1 MVVVGVS
8 TPWKSSQ
15 TPGCPPPSSPADRT
29 GCHTSA
35 STPLLPMAVRRNNTK
50 PAGKGLLEGHC
61 LSPGAEAGR
70 GSQEAVPGPSASL
83 GLRVLGAMWMALSS
97 TSQSIHTCGPV
108 AFRPLEVP
116 ATRQPL
122 SPAAPARGQASCVRA
137 PAGLRRGSPCRP
149 SSAVSCPR
157 HREGGRSGSPS
168 AEPAHARTWRRHGMV
183 ALPPRPP
190 AVFHAN
196 RLQSPPKTSLLRRLA
211 FQTVLLP
218 DGVDKGASCPW
229 RAARARPAQRP
240 VPILSP

>member
-1 MVVVGVS
+1 MNISSFSSKGVAGVSIRAIRGREPRFCAPGVGLSWSLLSRAPRASVSPALSALSYPGGLSAVVVGVS

-50 PAGKGLLEGHC
+50 PVGKGLLDGHC

-83 GLRVLGAMWMALSS
+83 GLRVLGAMWVALSG

-108 AFRPLEVP
+108 AFCPLEVP

-149 SSAVSCPR
+149 S
-157 HREGGRSGSPS
+157 
-168 AEPAHARTWRRHGMV
+168 
-183 ALPPRPP
+183 
-190 AVFHAN
+190 
-196 RLQSPPKTSLLRRLA
+196 
-211 FQTVLLP
+211 
-218 DGVDKGASCPW
+218 
-229 RAARARPAQRP
+229 
-240 VPILSP
+240 